1 MSLNDLQLQY
11 SHKELEQYLKVKTTQ
26 LSEKSVLWFNKAS
39 TILWDATQ
47 GIISKDT
54 MNAIRDY
61 TLSTYKCHDSW
72 GKIFGF
78 VKSFLTH
85 LTRTRMNSNYQN
97 FDVYLEKPRLRKEIK
112 LLTSRI
118 LVTDDVKNALT
129 SIESSNLPYEKKQ
142 NFKTTLLF
150 LAYTGQRVITVSR
163 LTVKQVKDALAKT
176 PNVLTVEANQDKIR
190 LQHYVPL
197 HPVLIPLL
205 KDLIGGKRDGDLVF
219 CYNEFMRWLFHNP
232 VQLTTLDGKLQ
243 LKDMRK
249 FFEQKS
255 DEIGFN
261 DANKN
266 FIMSHGV
273 STINWTSYK
282 QFLPESVYKRYMGF
296 WGCIEIVRREKSP
309 NPHLSMVVL
318 NTI

>member
-1 MSLNDLQLQY
+1 MNLNDLQLQY
-11 SHKELEQYLKVKTTQ
+11 SHKELEHYLKLKTTQ

-39 TILWDATQ
+39 TILWDTTK

-54 MNAIRDY
+54 MNAIREY
-61 TLSTYKCHDSW
+61 TLSTYKSHDSW

-85 LTRTRMNSNYQN
+85 LTRTRMNPNYQN
-97 FDVYLEKPRLRKEIK
+97 YDVYLEKPRLRKEIK

-118 LVTDDVKNALT
+118 LTTDDVKNALT
-129 SIESSNLPYEKKQ
+129 SIESSNLPYEKKL

-205 KDLIGGKRDGDLVF
+205 KELTESKQDRDLVF
-219 CYNEFMRWLFHNP
+219 CYNEFMRWLFQNP
-232 VQLTTLDGKLQ
+232 VQLTSIDGKLQ
-243 LKDMRK
+243 LKDLRK

-255 DEIGFN
+255 DEIGFT

-273 STINWTSYK
+273 SSINWTSYK
-282 QFLPESVYKRYMGF
+282 QFLPDNVYKRYMEC
-296 WGCIEIVRREKSP
+296 WGDVIIG
-309 NPHLSMVVL
+309 
-318 NTI
+318 I

>member
-1 MSLNDLQLQY
+1 LNLEIKPNALSLNELQLQY
-11 SHKELEQYLKVKTTQ
+11 SHKELEQYLKAKTTQ

-39 TILWDATQ
+39 TILWDTTQ

-54 MNAIRDY
+54 MNAIREY

-97 FDVYLEKPRLRKEIK
+97 FDVYIEKPRVRKEIK

-118 LVTDDVKNALT
+118 LTTDDVKNALT
-129 SIESSNLPYEKKQ
+129 SIESSSLCCEKKQ

-163 LTVKQVKDALAKT
+163 LTVKQVKEALAKT

-197 HPVLIPLL
+197 NPVLIPLL
-205 KDLIGGKRDGDLVF
+205 KDLTEGKQDGDLIF
-219 CYNEFMRWLFHNP
+219 CYNEFMRWLFQNP
-232 VQLTTLDGKLQ
+232 VQLTNIDGNLQ
-243 LKDMRK
+243 LKDLRK

-273 STINWTSYK
+273 SSINWTSYK
-282 QFLPESVYKRYMGF
+282 QFLPENVYKTYMKH
-296 WGCIEIVRREKSP
+296 WGCVEIV
-309 NPHLSMVVL
+309 
-318 NTI
+318 

>member
-1 MSLNDLQLQY
+1 
-11 SHKELEQYLKVKTTQ
+11 VKTTQ

-39 TILWDATQ
+39 AILWDTTH
-47 GIISKDT
+47 GIVSKDT
-54 MNAIRDY
+54 MNAIREY
-61 TLSTYKCHDSW
+61 TLSTYKSHDSW

-78 VKSFLTH
+78 VKGFLIH
-85 LTRTRMNSNYQN
+85 LTRTRMNPNYQN
-97 FDVYLEKPRLRKEIK
+97 YEVYLEKPRLRKEIK

-118 LVTDDVKNALT
+118 LTTEDVKNALT
-129 SIESSNLPYEKKQ
+129 LIESSSLPSDKKL

-163 LTVKQVKDALAKT
+163 LTVKQVKQALAKT

-197 HPVLIPLL
+197 HPALLPLL
-205 KDLIGGKRDGDLVF
+205 KEMIERKQDSNLVF
-219 CYNEFMRWLFHNP
+219 CYNEFMRWLFQNP
-232 VQLTTLDGKLQ
+232 VQLTSIDGKLQ
-243 LKDMRK
+243 LKDLRK

-273 STINWTSYK
+273 SSINWTSYK
-282 QFLPESVYKRYMGF
+282 QFLPENVYKRYMEC
-296 WGCIEIVRREKSP
+296 WQTVNLI
-309 NPHLSMVVL
+309 
-318 NTI
+318 